1 MSSFVAI
8 DFETANEHR
17 ASACEIG
24 VSVWND
30 GQLSSSQAVFV
41 SPPEG
46 IDYFDPFLTEQ
57 IHGITP
63 EMVAG
68 SPQLDVFLDRLVT
81 QVAGTPLVA
90 NNAGFDMSVIRHYC
104 DYAGIPY
111 PEFDYFCTAVLA
123 RKSFADDPN
132 LVSFKLQNLISYL
145 GIEWRQ
151 KHRAEDDAVM
161 AGTLAQFLLDKHGAK
176 DLFELAD
183 VLQVRPGQLGGELD
197 VRCTVRGTER
207 EPLTPDELAQRA
219 EALRQFKGITEWDP
233 SGDFDGKHVKFT
245 GSFSRVK
252 ADYEA
257 ALIQCG
263 GIPQKTVNKKTDFI
277 VEGTQAVDEASVG
290 GSKAQREARRLR
302 AERIAI
308 EILDETEFL
317 RLLTS

>member
-8 DFETANEHR
+8 DFETANNHR

-30 GQLSSSQAVFV
+30 GQLSSSQAVFI

-46 IDYFDPFLTEQ
+46 LDFFEPYLTEKV
-57 IHGITP
+57 HGITAD
-63 EMVAG
+63 MVAG

-81 QVAGTPLVA
+81 QVAGKPLVA
-90 NNAGFDMSVIRHYC
+90 HSAVFDISVIRSFC
-104 DYAGIPY
+104 DYVDMPY
-111 PEFDYFCTAVLA
+111 PEIDYFCTRELA
-123 RKSFADDPN
+123 IRSFADNPDI
-132 LVSFKLQNLISYL
+132 VSFKLQNLISQL
-145 GIEWRQ
+145 NIEWSQ

-161 AGTLAQFLLDKHGAK
+161 AGTLAQFLLEKHGAS
-176 DLFELAD
+176 DLFELAEL
-183 VLQVRPGQLGGELD
+183 LQVRPGRLGPGVDIRFGAKGKEKAP
-197 VRCTVRGTER
+197 VSAE
-207 EPLTPDELAQRA
+207 ELAQRA
-219 EALRQFKGITEWDP
+219 EALRQFSGITEWDP

-257 ALIQCG
+257 ALIECR
-263 GIPQKTVNKKTDFI
+263 GIPQKAVNRKTDFI
-277 VEGTQAVDEASVG
+277 VEGTQAADEANVG
-290 GSKAQREARRLR
+290 GSKAQREARRLK
-302 AERIAI
+302 AEGSAI

>member
-41 SPPEG
+41 SPPAG
-46 IDYFDPFLTEQ
+46 LDYFDPFLTEQ
-57 IHGITP
+57 IHGITAD
-63 EMVAG
+63 MVEG
-68 SPQLDVFLDRLVT
+68 SPQLDVFLDRMVT
-81 QVAGTPLVA
+81 QIDGTPLVA
-90 NNAGFDMSVIRHYC
+90 HNAGFDMSVIRHFC
-104 DYAGIPY
+104 DYVDIPY
-111 PEFDYFCTAVLA
+111 PEVDYFCTATLA

-145 GIEWRQ
+145 GIEWSQ

-161 AGTLAQFLLDKHGAK
+161 AGTLAQFLLDKHRAK
-176 DLFELAD
+176 DLFELAEL
-183 VLQVRPGQLGGELD
+183 LQVRPGRLGGDLD
-197 VRCTVRGTER
+197 VRCTVRGTQR
-207 EPLTPDELAQRA
+207 APLTREELAQRA
-219 EALRQFKGITEWDP
+219 EALKQFGGISEWDP
-233 SGDFDGKHVKFT
+233 SGDFDGKYVKFT
-245 GSFSRVK
+245 GSFSRPK

-257 ALIQCG
+257 ALIECH

-277 VEGTQAVDEASVG
+277 VEGIQAADEASAG
-290 GSKAQREARRLR
+290 GSKSQRDAYRLR
-302 AERIAI
+302 AEGSPI
-308 EILDETEFL
+308 EVLDETEFL